1 MFCFAGS
8 IPLVHHLK
16 WWNETTVLCDK
27 FFFFS
32 FAGCSWFSSHRDQ
45 TALTKR
51 NPSVP
56 PFLISVFTVTWPVR
70 KKWSSTIVFPSVSW
84 QSVWLCRERWVL
96 LSTCNPHPGERCG
109 KLVLKTKIISSPIQF
124 MQTDEMRWHLCLL
137 CFCKQYK
144 IASVYHDICNT
155 QCSGTKLSSELQKRH
170 WHRVI

>member
-1 MFCFAGS
+1 MME
-8 IPLVHHLK
+8 
-16 WWNETTVLCDK
+16 WNNILLMWQVP
-27 FFFFS
+27 FFFS

-56 PFLISVFTVTWPVR
+56 PFLICVFTVTWPVR

-96 LSTCNPHPGERCG
+96 LSTCNPHPAERCG

-124 MQTDEMRWHLCLL
+124 MQTDEMSGHLCLL

-155 QCSGTKLSSELQKRH
+155 QCSGTKLISELQKRH

>member
-1 MFCFAGS
+1 MKQHS
-8 IPLVHHLK
+8 SYV
-16 WWNETTVLCDK
+16 TSSV
-27 FFFFS
+27 FFS

-56 PFLISVFTVTWPVR
+56 PFLICVFTVTWPVR

-109 KLVLKTKIISSPIQF
+109 KFLLKKKNNKQPYPVHA
-124 MQTDEMRWHLCLL
+124 DRWNDWAPFPL
-137 CFCKQYK
+137 CFFKQYK
-144 IASVYHDICNT
+144 IASLYRDICNT